1 VYQRKTLLEKC
12 RQRTASVPVVSF
24 TRPAG
29 IWKISSLSSRLV
41 AGIVPGVERQPSKML
56 EVDENVLL
64 KLINRW
70 REEAQKAGQGIERA
84 DYFFFRTSRKASDI
98 ASNKKITA
106 SANSLFLRKYSF
118 IAEHLTRSDGFFT
131 RSNPLQIFP

>member
-1 VYQRKTLLEKC
+1 MPKLNDLSRSLTCLDPDGTLIAVIEM
-12 RQRTASVPVVSF
+12 
-24 TRPAG
+24 
-29 IWKISSLSSRLV
+29 SLSSRLV

-118 IAEHLTRSDGFFT
+118 IAEHLTRSDGFST
-131 RSNPLQIFP
+131 RSNPLQIFT